1 MKIFIDPGHGGTD
14 PGASG
19 HGLKEKDVVLDLALA
34 LAKQLEAYNCQIK
47 LARDKDIYLS
57 LGERT
62 KLANDWGADLY
73 FSIHINGHSNVEANG
88 YEDFTYPNVSQTTT
102 NIRNAIHAEVAPV
115 WTSAGRANRGMK
127 TANFQV
133 LRETRMPAVL
143 LENGFITNARDA
155 ELLKDP
161 AFRGRLVE
169 AMAKGIAAALNLKR
183 KEPKTGT
190 LILHPARA
198 TVAQAQEWGRRNNA
212 PQDFIDLASLYWQIA
227 PERAGVDPAVAYV
240 QFAHET
246 GFLYR
251 DGNSMAGIDAIYHNP
266 CGLKTTQGGSNTD
279 PNAHQR
285 FASWEDGI
293 TAHIDHL
300 ALYAGAPG
308 YPRAD
313 TPDPRHFSF
322 ITGTAKTVE
331 ELGGKWAPSP
341 TYGERLVSMLKS
353 LLATEVP
360 MPQPAENTIKIK
372 IDGSYSRIQFDEE
385 AREIII
391 EI

>member
-19 HGLKEKDVVLDLALA
+19 HGLREKDVVLDLALA
-34 LAKQLEAYNCQIK
+34 LAKKLKNYNCQVK
-47 LARDKDIYLS
+47 LARDKDVTLS
-57 LGERT
+57 LSDRT
-62 KLANDWGADLY
+62 KAANDWGADFY
-73 FSIHINGHSNVEANG
+73 FSIHINGHTNADANG
-88 YEDFTYPNVSQTTT
+88 YEDFIYPTVSQKTTD
-102 NIRNAIHAEVAPV
+102 IRRAIHAAVAPV
-115 WTSAGRANRGMK
+115 WTGAGRANRGMK
-127 TANFQV
+127 TANFHV

-143 LENGFITNARDA
+143 VENGFISNAKDA
-155 ELLKDP
+155 ELLKDT

-169 AMAKGIAAALNLKR
+169 AMAKGIVDALGLQKGER
-183 KEPKTGT
+183 LGT
-190 LILHPARA
+190 LILHPPRA
-198 TVAQAQEWGRRNNA
+198 TVTQAQEWARGNKA
-212 PQDFIDLASLYWQIA
+212 PQEFVDLAPLYWAIA
-227 PERAGVDPAVAYV
+227 PDRAGVDPAVAYV

-251 DGNSMAGIDAIYHNP
+251 DGNSMAGIDATYHNP

-353 LLATEVP
+353 LLATEAP
-360 MPQPAENTIKIK
+360 TPQPAVKIK

-385 AREIII
+385 AREILI